1 MEAVGG
7 KKVKSWVQWLKPYN
21 THLIALGFVLDGV
34 AVAWVYFETLPI
46 PPWMYGV
53 ATGLLK
59 IANLGIHFINKK
71 LIEEGG
77 DDSQADAA
85 ASQ

>member
-1 MEAVGG
+1 MGG
-7 KKVKSWVQWLKPYN
+7 KKVKGWVQRLKPYN
-21 THLIALGFVLDGV
+21 MHLIALGFVLDGV

-46 PPWMYGV
+46 PPWVYGV
-53 ATGLLK
+53 ATGVLK
-59 IANLGIHFINKK
+59 IANLGIHFINKT

-77 DDSQADAA
+77 DDDQADTA